1 MADRQHNSAV
11 STDLHTLI
19 RWTVANSTAR
29 LALVVT
35 SVDVGKLCLQT
46 DTGACYILTD
56 ESPMTWLGILILNTD
71 GTGTT
76 WLTNTQVVG
85 AQAIYN
91 FVFQYTTAYTPHTAV
106 DCATTTVLPAGTY
119 ANGTAGVGATFT
131 VTATGTLTIDGH
143 LTILGDRVL
152 VKNQAAGLQNGIY
165 TVTTS
170 GAVGV
175 SAVLTRATDADT
187 SAELLNS
194 VYAVLSGTVNAPA
207 GVSTFWYVANTA
219 AITIG
224 TDTITFTQIATPSQG
239 GGPPGQQFTA
249 PLKKQGNSVT
259 LAIDDAT
266 AYTTPVDADEI
277 VVAKASASFGPFKVL
292 LSNLWTNYIKSKA
305 DALYAALTGANFT
318 GTVNLAK
325 GAAVAAANNLV
336 LGADGNVFHITGA
349 TQINLL
355 ASTNFQA
362 GSTVTLIFDSTPLVK
377 HNTAVSGANKPI
389 LLVGGVDWTPA
400 ANDVLTLTYDGTS
413 WYDSRIGALNALGI
427 VPINAQSGTTY
438 TFALVDRGALVTGSN
453 GAATTFTIPAN
464 SSVPFPVGTVLNI
477 AQIGDGQ
484 ITVAITSDTLNGKNG
499 LKCSGKYAMVSAT
512 KLTSTTWILTGDASA

>member
-1 MADRQHNSAV
+1 MANRQHNTAV

-19 RWTVANSTAR
+19 RWTVADSTAR
-29 LALVVT
+29 LALSVVT
-35 SVDVGKLCLQT
+35 ADIGKLCLQS
-46 DTGACYILTD
+46 DTGACYILTATT
-56 ESPMTWLGILILNTD
+56 PVWLGILVLNTD

-76 WLTNTQVVG
+76 WTDNTKVVG

-91 FVFQYTTAYTPHTAV
+91 FVFQYLTAYTPHTAV

-165 TVTTS
+165 TVTVA

-194 VYAVLSGTVNAPA
+194 IYAVLSGTVNAPA
-207 GVSTFWYVANTA
+207 GVSSFWYVANTA

-224 TDTITFTQIATPSQG
+224 TDTITFTQIQTPAQG

-249 PLKKQGNSVT
+249 PLKKQGNTVT

-277 VVAKASASFGPFKVL
+277 VVAKASGAFAAFKVTL
-292 LSNLWTNYIKSKA
+292 LNLWTNYVKPKA

-362 GSTVTLIFDSTPLVK
+362 GSTVTLIFDSNPLVK

-389 LLVGGVDWTPA
+389 LLVGGVDWTAA

-438 TFALVDRGALVTGSN
+438 TFALIDRGALVTGSN
-453 GAATTFTIPAN
+453 GDATAFTIPAN
-464 SSVPFPVGTVLNI
+464 ASVAFPVGSVINVLQLG
-477 AQIGDGQ
+477 AGR
-484 ITVAITSDTLNGKNG
+484 ITVGITSDTLSGANG
-499 LKCSGKYAMVSAT
+499 LITAKQYSMISLT
-512 KLTSTTWILTGDASA
+512 KLTSTTWVLTGDSAAT